1 MIYKLMNDYSA
12 GWPFWGGRDI
22 GLCADDDPILPA
34 ELAAECRRWAAQF
47 NQDFDVEH
55 GWPTARIAAEH
66 EAWGGRLYDAV
77 RRALPDDE
85 VTFHYWE
92 RAHRAD

>member
-1 MIYKLMNDYSA
+1 MLYKLMNDYSA
-12 GWPFWGGRDI
+12 DWPFWGGRDI

-34 ELAAECRRWAAQF
+34 DLAAECRRWAAQF
-47 NQDFDVEH
+47 NEEFDVEH
-55 GWPTARIAAEH
+55 GWATARIAAEH
-66 EAWGGRLYDAV
+66 EAWGRRLYDAV